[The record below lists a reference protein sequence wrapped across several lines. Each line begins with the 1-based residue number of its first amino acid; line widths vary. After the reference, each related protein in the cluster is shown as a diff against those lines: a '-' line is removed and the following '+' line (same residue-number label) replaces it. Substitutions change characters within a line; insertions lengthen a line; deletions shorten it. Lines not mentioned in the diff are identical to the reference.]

1 MIQTKGSIL
10 FTLCYLII
18 TPCKIYGQNE
28 DGNEYTR
35 SQLTSAAREIIDS
48 SGTCTLITLD
58 DEFLPM
64 VRIMDPFP
72 PESDFTVWFGTNSRS
87 RKVNQIKNNPN
98 VTLYYQ
104 DTDISGY
111 VVIHGTA
118 QIIDDPKEKQK
129 RWKDSWEDFYP
140 NNREAYLLIKVTPD
154 WMEILSVSRGIT
166 GDSKTWR
173 TPIVRFD

>member
-1 MIQTKGSIL
+1 MVQLKGLIL
-10 FTLCYLII
+10 FTLFYIII
-18 TPCKIYGQNE
+18 TPFKIYGQNE
-28 DGNEYTR
+28 GVNEHTKE
-35 SQLTSAAREIIDS
+35 QLITAAREIIDS
-48 SGTCTLITLD
+48 AGTCTLITLD

-72 PESDFTVWFGTNSRS
+72 PESDFTVWFGTNTNS
-87 RKVNQIKNNPN
+87 RKVTQIKNNPN

-104 DTDISGY
+104 DIDASGY

-118 QIIDDPKEKQK
+118 QLIDDQKEKQT

-154 WMEILSVSRGIT
+154 WMEILSVSRGII

-173 TPIVRFD
+173 TPVVKFD

>member
-1 MIQTKGSIL
+1 MKR
-10 FTLCYLII
+10 LIFI
-18 TPCKIYGQNE
+18 TFCFIIIAPVKISGQKE
-28 DGNEYTR
+28 GVKEY
-35 SQLTSAAREIIDS
+35 SKEQLMNAAREIIDA

-58 DEFLPM
+58 DEYRPM

-72 PESDFTVWFGTNSRS
+72 PESDFTIWFGTNAKS
-87 RKVNQIKNNPN
+87 RKVTQIKNNPN

-104 DTDISGY
+104 DSDTSGY

-118 QIIDDPKEKQK
+118 QLIDNQKEKQQ

-154 WMEILSVSRGIT
+154 RMEILSVARDII
-166 GDSKTWR
+166 GDTKTWQ
-173 TPIVRFD
+173 TPVVKFN